1 MNLLNFA
8 SKKGGICFYRNS
20 HSAVNTSVYIQT
32 LLSVVQQPNLGQSN
46 LILRF
51 LDHTQTET
59 NKQTNIHTHTHKQT
73 HTHPVRVGVDA
84 ATYTTHNKHNDETSI
99 SSVEFEPAIPAIKR
113 PQTYSL
119 EDTATA
125 ICPCKYSDHFS
136 NNLTILLRER
146 GAFPTTFISKN
157 FITHMHK
164 KLSFYICMLYFDTFF
179 RK

>member
-1 MNLLNFA
+1 MFLP
-8 SKKGGICFYRNS
+8 
-20 HSAVNTSVYIQT
+20 
-32 LLSVVQQPNLGQSN
+32 QQPQCCEHKCIYTNSFICGATAKPGPEQPHFEVS
-46 LILRF
+46 RS
-51 LDHTQTET
+51 HTNR

>member
-59 NKQTNIHTHTHKQT
+59 NKQTNIHTHTQT
-73 HTHPVRVGVDA
+73 N
-84 ATYTTHNKHNDETSI
+84 TYTPGKSGRRRRYLHNTQ
-99 SSVEFEPAIPAIKR
+99 
-113 PQTYSL
+113 QTQRRN
-119 EDTATA
+119 
-125 ICPCKYSDHFS
+125 IHFLSGIRTRDPS
-136 NNLTILLRER
+136 NQAAADLLLRR
-146 GAFPTTFISKN
+146 HGNRYLPV
-157 FITHMHK
+157 
-164 KLSFYICMLYFDTFF
+164 
-179 RK
+179 